1 MKEMVLK
8 RGEREVGEGGDRWEE
23 GRKSL
28 RMERAV
34 THSHVLAGAGW
45 SARVGRRASC
55 AADMR
60 CVRAWDV
67 LPSM

>member
-1 MKEMVLK
+1 M
-8 RGEREVGEGGDRWEE
+8 GGRAE
-23 GRKSL
+23 SL